1 MLTVK
6 NGMYKMATCST
17 ILRVIAA
24 TSHIFFHIGSRSR
37 LSFSESEFMALNIS
51 TTTRMER
58 DIVVAWWAI
67 SFVNISQ
74 PISENCEAHWWKCV

>member
-6 NGMYKMATCST
+6 NGIYKIATWSA
-17 ILRVIAA
+17 ILRVMAP
-24 TSHIFFHIGSRSR
+24 TSHIFFHNGSRNR
-37 LSFSESEFMALNIS
+37 LSFSDSEFMALNIS

-74 PISENCEAHWWKCV
+74 PISENFEAHWWKCV